1 MPKYSSLFFF
11 RIKAIPNDLCFKI
24 NGECEYKAETQSL
37 KHCQSHDKYFSGEKK
52 EIRDTTQTTMKTE
65 QIQKKINFN
74 TKNVVYFLRL

>member
-37 KHCQSHDKYFSGEKK
+37 NHCQSHNKYFSGEKK
-52 EIRDTTQTTMKTE
+52 NQRYNNHEKGT
-65 QIQKKINFN
+65 N
-74 TKNVVYFLRL
+74 TKENQLQH